1 MQLVMAQEVKIES
14 EDSKVNWSKR
24 RVFWKEILNSRAE
37 VLQYDLNHRR
47 NLIRVI
53 ENLIGMAKCFQGLQ
67 YSRTAE
73 DLIDET
79 KHIIDKLEEK
89 EQNTDIDLTR
99 LRRIGIDVKDERA
112 EDASHFFSLDAKNF
126 NRQLQI
132 LK

>member
-1 MQLVMAQEVKIES
+1 VY
-14 EDSKVNWSKR
+14 
-24 RVFWKEILNSRAE
+24 WKEILNQRAQ

-67 YSRTAE
+67 YSRTAD
-73 DLIDET
+73 DLIVET
-79 KHIIDKLEEK
+79 EHIIHKLEK
-89 EQNTDIDLTR
+89 KNPDTDIDLTR